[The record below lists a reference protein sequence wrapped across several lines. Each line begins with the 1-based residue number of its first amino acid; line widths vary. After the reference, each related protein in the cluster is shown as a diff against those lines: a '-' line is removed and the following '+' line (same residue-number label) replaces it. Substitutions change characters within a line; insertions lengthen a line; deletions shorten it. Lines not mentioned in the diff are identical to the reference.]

1 MICLIFIIILTLRKQ
16 ERRHTVDINNILD
29 AVESLVNII
38 IALYSLRQAYKKG
51 KAPTDNND
59 KK

>member
-1 MICLIFIIILTLRKQ
+1 M
-16 ERRHTVDINNILD
+16 DINNILD

-51 KAPTDNND
+51 KAPTDNNNQ
-59 KK
+59 K